1 MAIYGHKWTTFGAM
15 NLGYSTG
22 SVDFAMNRTELED
35 NVIEYKVERRAGGR
49 WNATVGASLFNR
61 GAANK
66 ILSGYVN
73 AATVDIPYVGAQGF
87 TAGDDAEIVLC
98 NLFKPVGSG
107 GFNAEGRSISDLRA
121 VISSRAPLH
130 TAYVLHYE
138 QSTAGLTADTFGA
151 GYALGAIPAGSEGIF
166 VATLRDWPTMAGTA
180 VGTFTL
186 EHSAVGSSVN
196 LDAGPAVDKGAGLV
210 GLPSTGHGFVAGQVV
225 RVIGT
230 TNYDGENLTLDATTS
245 VNELVITATYVAE
258 TFAGTETVDDLWD
271 SPTTAVETTGTN
283 PWTPSAGTPSYM
295 VITIDGDTTAITD
308 TFWRFKFTTITE
320 TIYPACAAA
329 IVVKEWD

>member
-1 MAIYGHKWTTFGAM
+1 MYGHKWATFGGV

-22 SVDFAMNRTELED
+22 QINVDAGRVELED
-35 NVIEYKVERRAGGR
+35 NVIEYRVNRVAAGR

-66 ILSGYVN
+66 ILSGYVS
-73 AATVDIPYVGAQGF
+73 AATLDIPYIGGAGF
-87 TAGDDAEIVLC
+87 TTGDDAEIVLC

-107 GFNAEGRSISDLRA
+107 GINAESRSIADLRA
-121 VISSRAPLH
+121 IISSRAPLH

-138 QSTAGLTADTFGA
+138 QSTSGITANTFGA

-166 VATLRDWPTMAGTA
+166 VASLRDWPTMGGTA

-196 LDAGPAVDKGAGLV
+196 LDVGPAVDKGAGLV

-225 RVIGT
+225 RIIGT
-230 TNYDGENLTLDATTS
+230 TNYDGENFTLDATTS

-271 SPTTAVETTGTN
+271 APTTAVKTTGTN

-308 TFWRFKFTTITE
+308 TFWRFKFTTITA
-320 TIYPACAAA
+320 TIWPACAGA